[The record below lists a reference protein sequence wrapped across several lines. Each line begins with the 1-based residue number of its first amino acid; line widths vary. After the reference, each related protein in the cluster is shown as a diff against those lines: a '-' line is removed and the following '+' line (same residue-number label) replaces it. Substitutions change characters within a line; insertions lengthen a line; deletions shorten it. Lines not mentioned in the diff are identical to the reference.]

1 MHVCVVTRNKSLA
14 ATTLH
19 SLMNINMYSM
29 MKGIHVDIHFVS
41 DMTGLPK
48 LIKTGERIIWFD
60 YGTNIDEETLKKLI
74 EPFEKDVK
82 VLVCPS
88 AREGIDWDMFRR
100 KTLAGSKEPAYQRA
114 LTFDTDVSK
123 KLDDGLYEVVK
134 TSARVWA
141 MDSKPIDKKLRGDK
155 VPVKLPT
162 ETYESMFDCL
172 KRLGIRIGAA
182 TRANVICHYV
192 HECSGNILETPGV
205 VLNK

>member
-29 MKGIHVDIHFVS
+29 MKGVHVDIHFVN
-41 DMTGLPK
+41 DMSGLPK
-48 LIKTGERIIWFD
+48 LIKTGERIVWFD

-74 EPFEKDVK
+74 DPFEKDVK

-88 AREGIDWDMFRR
+88 VREGIDWDMFRR

-155 VPVKLPT
+155 VQVKLPT

>member
-1 MHVCVVTRNKSLA
+1 MYVCVVTKNKSIS

-19 SLMNINMYSM
+19 TLMNINMYAM
-29 MKGIHVDIHFVS
+29 MRGKHVDVQFVTDLS
-41 DMTGLPK
+41 GLPK

-60 YGTNIDEETLKKLI
+60 YGTNIDEESLKKLI

-88 AREGIDWDMFRR
+88 VKEGIDWAMFRK
-100 KTLAGSKEPAYQRA
+100 KTLEGSSEPASQRA

-141 MDSKPIDKKLRGDK
+141 MESKTVDKKLRGDK
-155 VPVKLPT
+155 IQVKLPT
-162 ETYESMFDCL
+162 ASYEEMFETL
-172 KRLGIRIGAA
+172 QKLGIRIGAL
-182 TRANVICHYV
+182 TRARVVCHYI
-192 HECSGNILETPGV
+192 HECQGNILETPGV
-205 VLNK
+205 VFKN

>member
-41 DMTGLPK
+41 DMSGLPK

-74 EPFEKDVK
+74 EPFDKDVK

-88 AREGIDWDMFRR
+88 VREGIDWDMFRR

-155 VPVKLPT
+155 VQVKLPT
-162 ETYESMFDCL
+162 DTYESMFDCL

>member
-29 MKGIHVDIHFVS
+29 MKGLHVDIHFVS
-41 DMTGLPK
+41 DLSGLPK

-60 YGTNIDEETLKKLI
+60 YGTNIDEETLRKLVD
-74 EPFEKDVK
+74 PFEKDVK

-88 AREGIDWDMFRR
+88 VREGIDWDMFRR

-123 KLDDGLYEVVK
+123 KLDDGLYEVTK

-155 VPVKLPT
+155 VQVKLPT
-162 ETYESMFDCL
+162 ETYDAMFDCL

-205 VLNK
+205 VLNN

>member
-29 MKGIHVDIHFVS
+29 MKGVHVDIHFVN
-41 DMTGLPK
+41 DMSGLPK
-48 LIKTGERIIWFD
+48 LIKTGERIVWFD

-74 EPFEKDVK
+74 DPFEKDVK

-88 AREGIDWDMFRR
+88 VREGIDWDMFRR

-155 VPVKLPT
+155 VQVKLPT

-172 KRLGIRIGAA
+172 KKLGIRIGAA

-205 VLNK
+205 VLNN

>member
-29 MKGIHVDIHFVS
+29 MKGIHVDIHFVN

-88 AREGIDWDMFRR
+88 PREGIDWDMFRR